1 MHPVED
7 QNSVRLGGVKSDPL
21 HPSSEDAAPLPYR
34 NWEGQPPPAPP
45 GAIEVPRG
53 SYYEP
58 PGHGPAFPSSPC
70 PPELA
75 GLSSELLHPS
85 LQELRPARGG
95 RKPRKKQVVWE
106 VIRSLTPEDIELLN
120 TTLPA
125 PRQTLTQIRHSHH
138 QLAQLLAEGRPQG
151 EAALLTGYS
160 PTYVSILKDDPTF
173 KELCAYYA
181 TQTEMIFVDVL
192 ERMKSLGLSTLD
204 ELQSR
209 LEADPSD
216 FSNRE
221 LLEQAELMLVK
232 PMVATR
238 GGILPGQASGP
249 SVATGGVQVNV
260 NFIGHA
266 SPQPQPSDLQT
277 NRPVSSKT
285 VDAEPGDY
293 TEVQDDDKR
302 RANGHFKYRGN

>member
-1 MHPVED
+1 VED
-7 QNSVRLGGVKSDPL
+7 IRGSVRLGGVGGGSDPL
-21 HPSSEDAAPLPYR
+21 HPSEEDAGPQSLPYR

-45 GAIEVPRG
+45 GTLELPRDA
-53 SYYEP
+53 YFEP
-58 PGHGPAFPSSPC
+58 PASPC
-70 PPELA
+70 PPELE
-75 GLSSELLHPS
+75 GLSAEILHPS
-85 LQELRPARGG
+85 LRPARGG

-106 VIRSLTPEDIELLN
+106 VIRSLTLDDITLLN

-138 QLAQLLAEGRPQG
+138 QLAQLLAEGRQQS

-173 KELCAYYA
+173 QELIAYYA
-181 TQTEMIFVDVL
+181 SQTEMVFVDVL

-204 ELQSR
+204 ELQAR

-221 LLEQAELMLVK
+221 LMEQVELMLVK

-238 GGILPGQASGP
+238 GGILPGSSSGA

-266 SPQPQPSDLQT
+266 SPQPQPPDLQT
-277 NRPVSSKT
+277 NRPSST
-285 VDAEPGDY
+285 QVIEGDY
-293 TEVQDDDKR
+293 ASIPDDDLRGKDGR
-302 RANGHFKYRGN
+302 FK